1 MYKHRGS
8 IAIEMVLVLMGL
20 SVCLGFAA
28 DLSRKTSLQGE
39 LDNLSYAAVNLLSE
53 RELLFEQT
61 IDEAHKRRPIR
72 YNDAQII
79 HTIVRAELEKQI
91 PNFDNSHYALSVE
104 GINLVSRNK
113 DSRQVKPAPRV
124 QAYFHFGNQ
133 EILGKRK
140 PVTEMVKLAP
150 FTSKK
155 RFAPMYRVT
164 IYYRS
169 HGIFNSVIGQD
180 KQGAVMVSSSFSVGR

>member
-20 SVCLGFAA
+20 SVCLGFAV
-28 DLSRKTSLQGE
+28 DLSRKTSMQGE
-39 LDNLSYAAVNLLSE
+39 LDNLSYATVNLLSE
-53 RELLFEQT
+53 RELLFDHK
-61 IDEAHKRRPIR
+61 IDVVRDRPVS
-72 YNDAQII
+72 YSDAKII
-79 HTIVRAELEKQI
+79 HDIVRAELASQI
-91 PNFDNSHYALSVE
+91 PNFDDSRYALSVE
-104 GINLVSRNK
+104 GITLVNRDQSNQQ
-113 DSRQVKPAPRV
+113 DKPALRR
-124 QAYFHFGNQ
+124 QAYFHFGNR

-140 PVTEMVKLAP
+140 SVAEMVKLAP
-150 FTSKK
+150 FTSKE

-180 KQGAVMVSSSFSVGR
+180 KQGAVMVSSSLSVGR

>member
-53 RELLFEQT
+53 RELLFDHK
-61 IDEAHKRRPIR
+61 IDVVQDRPVS
-72 YNDAQII
+72 YSDAKII
-79 HTIVRAELEKQI
+79 HDIVRAELENQI
-91 PNFDNSHYALSVE
+91 PNFDDSRYALSVE
-104 GINLVSRNK
+104 GITLVNRSKRSQQ
-113 DSRQVKPAPRV
+113 DKPVLRR

-164 IYYRS
+164 IYHRS
-169 HGIFNSVIGQD
+169 YGIFNSVVGKG